1 MKANHSEYDQSDS
14 ERELMNEQ
22 HGLVRYGRPGMTQV
36 GKEVVVE
43 FGDMFDSQE
52 SIFTEHIEVNINQ
65 NDILKAFDHI

>member
-1 MKANHSEYDQSDS
+1 
-14 ERELMNEQ
+14 MNEQ